1 MASRPTLL
9 YDGPVP
15 TRGPDAILAW
25 RLVAFP
31 LVASTV
37 TMAAVSCTFLDPLGD
52 LTRGLDGGG
61 DGNLDREAAGPG
73 ILCGS
78 ARCPL
83 TDGSVCCYQPDAG
96 TSTCTTKSQ
105 CTGAPLACSDST
117 NCGDGEVCNYF
128 VENQISSSSCAIQC
142 TGSQLCDPDAAGS
155 CVCASGTPSGSTCA
169 SSGKIPSDY
178 FACQ

>member
-1 MASRPTLL
+1 MAQRPALL
-9 YDGPVP
+9 YDGPMP
-15 TRGPDAILAW
+15 TRGSDAILAW

-31 LVASTV
+31 LVASAV
-37 TMAAVSCTFLDPLGD
+37 AMAAVSCTFLDPLGD
-52 LTRGLDGGG
+52 LTRGLDG
-61 DGNLDREAAGPG
+61 EAAVPG

-83 TDGSVCCYQPDAG
+83 ADGSVCCYQPEAG
-96 TSTCTTKSQ
+96 TSACTTESQ

-117 NCGDGEVCNYF
+117 NCSDGEVCNYF
-128 VENQISSSSCAIQC
+128 FQSQITFSSCEVIC

-155 CVCASGTPSGSTCA
+155 CDCASGTSSGTKCQPT
-169 SSGKIPSDY
+169 GKIPSGY

>member
-1 MASRPTLL
+1 M
-9 YDGPVP
+9 P

-37 TMAAVSCTFLDPLGD
+37 AMAAASCTFLDPLGD
-52 LTRGLDGGG
+52 LTRGVDGGV
-61 DGNLDREAAGPG
+61 DGNLDGKAAGAG

-83 TDGSVCCYQPDAG
+83 TDDSVCCYQPEAG
-96 TSTCTTKSQ
+96 TSACTTKSQ

-128 VENQISSSSCAIQC
+128 FVTQITFSSCEMTC

-155 CVCASGTPSGSTCA
+155 CDCASGMPSGSTCA
-169 SSGKIPSDY
+169 PSGKIPSGY